1 MRLAGALD
9 RCQVHERVYYTK
21 GQKGDSDV
29 RGEVPA
35 MMIFDML
42 LYKQPKTMAQSHMPV
57 VLYAYLV

>member
-1 MRLAGALD
+1 MD

-29 RGEVPA
+29 RGEVLA
-35 MMIFDML
+35 MMIFDMS

-57 VLYAYLV
+57 VLYA